1 MEERLMSTRCNLV
14 VRYGREDSLIFY
26 RYCDGYPAGVARTLG
41 EFVGRVRLD
50 RIRRN
55 VEQACGWLIVLGR
68 EEYLPH
74 SDPGWNVGTWE
85 PSVALHGDIEYLYE
99 IDLRTATLRGWKY
112 HRGEKGDDVTADLL
126 AEIEKRKK
134 PDIVVT

>member
-14 VRYGREDSLIFY
+14 VRDGRGDSLIFY
-26 RYCDGYPAGVARTLG
+26 RHCDGYPAGVARTLG
-41 EFVGRVRLD
+41 EFVERVRLD
-50 RIRRN
+50 KIRKD

-74 SDPGWNVGTWE
+74 NDPGWKVGTWE

-99 IDLRTATLRGWKY
+99 IDLLTTELRGWKY
-112 HRGEKGDDVTADLL
+112 RHGKKGDEITAELL
-126 AEIEKRKK
+126 AEIEKRKRV
-134 PDIVVT
+134 I